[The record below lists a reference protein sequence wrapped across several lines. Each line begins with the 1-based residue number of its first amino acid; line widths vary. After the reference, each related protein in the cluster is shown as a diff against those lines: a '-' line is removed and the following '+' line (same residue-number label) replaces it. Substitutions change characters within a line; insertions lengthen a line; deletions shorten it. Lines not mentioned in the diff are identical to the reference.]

1 MIMRRSLLV
10 LTVCV
15 SVLVVFS
22 GSAVQ
27 AGFLYALND
36 NFGAANQIYGFSVNE
51 TTGALILLPGF
62 PLATGGNGSQNLY
75 NHRMYYDSLNSR
87 LYVINGGSNTITAY
101 SVNTATGAL
110 GALPFSPIVLP
121 AGPAQPPERWSW
133 GCVVAHPSGSPL
145 VITRDE
151 LDQLVQP
158 GQIASFNITPTTAT
172 QAAGSPYYTGDNV
185 YPYSCAFSQDGTYV
199 YTGGNRQTVFFA
211 GISVNTTTGVLT
223 SLAGSPFSS
232 IGDWPLAY
240 ATDNQARLFLYSYN
254 QAGQGQVGIYTTSS
268 GIPSG
273 VTGNP
278 FLYNLDDGIDG
289 ILHPSGFY
297 LVADRGA
304 HQVGVYQIS
313 GTGAATTVAQVPG
326 SPFAAG
332 GFGTNALALNAA
344 GTFLFAANNFTHN
357 FTTFAVNPATG
368 VLSGATPQAVNT
380 LGAAGYITGIAY
392 VSGAQQPAVVS
403 AVPATSP
410 WSMVVL
416 ISFVGFWS
424 LYALKR
430 KRGQPTV

>member
-1 MIMRRSLLV
+1 MRKSLVFLAI
-10 LTVCV
+10 CISV
-15 SVLVVFS
+15 SVVFS
-22 GSAVQ
+22 SSAAQ

-36 NFGAANQIYGFSVNE
+36 NFGAANQICGFSVNE
-51 TTGALILLPGF
+51 ATGALTPLSGF

-75 NHRMYYDSLNSR
+75 NRRMYYDSLNSR

-101 SVNTATGAL
+101 SVNTASGAL
-110 GALPFSPIVLP
+110 SALPFSPIALP

-133 GCVVAHPSGSPL
+133 GGVVTHPSGSPL

-172 QAAGSPYYTGDNV
+172 QAGGSPYYTGDNV
-185 YPYSCAFSQDGTYV
+185 YPYSCAFSRDGNYV
-199 YTGGNRQTVFFA
+199 YAGGNRQTIPFA
-211 GISVNTTTGVLT
+211 GFSVNASTEVLT
-223 SLAGSPFSS
+223 GLAGSPFSS
-232 IGDWPLAY
+232 LGDWPLAY
-240 ATDNQARLFLYSYN
+240 ATDNQARLFMYSYN

-278 FLYNLDDGIDG
+278 FLFNLDDGIDG
-289 ILHPSGFY
+289 ILHPAGFY

-313 GTGAATTVAQVPG
+313 GAGAATTVTQVPG

-332 GFGTNALALNAA
+332 GFGTNALVLNAA
-344 GTFLFAANNFTHN
+344 ATFLFAANNFTHN

-392 VSGAQQPAVVS
+392 VSGAQQPAAVS
-403 AVPATSP
+403 AVPTLFPWTMVILILSVGLWSVLALRGKRRLSP
-410 WSMVVL
+410 
-416 ISFVGFWS
+416 
-424 LYALKR
+424 
-430 KRGQPTV
+430 

>member
-1 MIMRRSLLV
+1 MRRSLLV

-15 SVLVVFS
+15 SILAVFS
-22 GSAVQ
+22 GSPAE
-27 AGFLYALND
+27 AGFIYALND

-51 TTGALILLPGF
+51 TTGALTLLPGF

-75 NHRMYYDSLNSR
+75 NHRMHYDSLNAR

-101 SVNTATGAL
+101 SVNTATGGL
-110 GALPFSPIVLP
+110 SALPFSPIALP
-121 AGPAQPPERWSW
+121 AGPVQPPERWSW

-145 VITRDE
+145 VVTRDE

-172 QAAGSPYYTGDNV
+172 QAAGSPFYTGDNV

-211 GISVNTTTGVLT
+211 GFSVNTTTGVLT
-223 SLAGSPFSS
+223 SLVGSPFSS

-240 ATDNQARLFLYSYN
+240 ATDNQARLFMYSYN
-254 QAGQGQVGIYTTSS
+254 QEDQGQVGVYTTSS
-268 GIPSG
+268 GVPSG

-313 GTGAATTVAQVPG
+313 GTGAATTITQVPG
-326 SPFAAG
+326 SPFPAG

-344 GTFLFAANNFTHN
+344 NTFVFAANNFTHN

-368 VLSGATPQAVNT
+368 VLSGATTQAVNT
-380 LGAAGYITGIAY
+380 LGAADYITGIAY
-392 VSGAQQPAVVS
+392 VSGAQQPAVIS

-430 KRGQPTV
+430 KRGQATF